1 MIGRPLK
8 GTLMKLLFTD
18 IDGTLIRRDQTISD
32 PVAAALSE
40 AAAKGHGLIL
50 SSGRPLR
57 SIETVF
63 SYLDS
68 RMTHPFPLQY
78 IIANNGAQIYD
89 RLQGA
94 DLYGQRLPLPLVDQL
109 QALAEECKIHIQ
121 TYTDDNLICIKLDAE
136 TERYVKRVILPI
148 KLSPILSDA
157 LDKPPFKM
165 LALANEGSE
174 KLMPFREKAMERF
187 GDRIHCIF
195 SGEGYLEIINKNADK
210 GNALRYLAEHLSLP
224 ISDTIAA
231 GDSENDLPMI
241 LAAGVG
247 YAMANATEPVKAAA
261 SHVTL
266 RSNEEDGILEVLEHF
281 RQ

>member
-1 MIGRPLK
+1 
-8 GTLMKLLFTD
+8 MKLLFTD

-32 PVAAALSE
+32 AVAIALSD

-50 SSGRPLR
+50 SSGRPLK
-57 SIETVF
+57 SIENVF

-68 RMTHPFPLQY
+68 RITHPFSLQM

-89 RLQGA
+89 RA
-94 DLYGQRLPLPLVDQL
+94 TGQNIYEERLPLVLVDEL
-109 QALAEECKIHIQ
+109 QALAEKCQIHIQ
-121 TYTDDNLICIKLDAE
+121 TYTDDNLICTRMDAE

-165 LALANEGSE
+165 LALANEGSQ

-195 SGEGYLEIINKNADK
+195 SGEGYLEIIHKNADK
-210 GNALRYLAEHLSLP
+210 GNALRFLAEHLSVP
-224 ISDTIAA
+224 ISDTIAV

-241 LAAGVG
+241 LAAGTG

-261 SHVTL
+261 SHITL
-266 RSNEEDGILEVLEHF
+266 HSNEEDGILEVLQHF